1 MVESNIKTD
10 LDGLTEKLE
19 NLEENVNEKVAEL
32 NERELRWKKLD
43 EEVENI
49 RKNHNQ
55 IVKFNVSG
63 EHFATRTDTLLR
75 VKDTLFYKIVMTKK
89 FDLSQE
95 IFIDRSN
102 KHFGL
107 ILNYLRYDRINYAKL
122 SSDDFE
128 ELKTEADYYELIDV
142 VNYLEE
148 RLREPVFVNFTFSGP
163 YNSGGVTVGTNKLED
178 MADRNLNTG
187 ICANSPGWIIFELNQ
202 EFEISSVEVGG
213 FTGNTSLWGA
223 SNGSGAS
230 IQTSTDNV
238 SYSTVGSVPST
249 FSNSIVQVTLNKSKV
264 KYIKVNHS
272 SYLGL
277 GYFKVFKSIN

>member
-142 VNYLEE
+142 VNYLDE

-187 ICANSPGWIIFELNQ
+187 ICANTPGWIIFELNQ